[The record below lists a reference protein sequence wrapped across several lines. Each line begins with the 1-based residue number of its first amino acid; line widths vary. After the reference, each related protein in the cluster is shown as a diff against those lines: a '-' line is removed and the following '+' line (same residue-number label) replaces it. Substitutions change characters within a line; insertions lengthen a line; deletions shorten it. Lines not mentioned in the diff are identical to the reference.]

1 MSKSQNQE
9 SPKKQETLF
18 NCSNYKFGI
27 VVSEWHSDITS
38 KMEEKAK
45 NILKLSNCQ
54 SKNIHIIKVPGSFEL
69 PLAAKILSKKKNLQG
84 IICLGCIIKGETSH
98 FSFISSSISDA
109 IMKLNLE
116 LNIPVIFGVLTVD
129 NIKQAEERIN
139 KGSEAA
145 KSLIK
150 MTELKSKLKTW
161 I

>member
-1 MSKSQNQE
+1 MSKSQNTE
-9 SPKKQETLF
+9 SQKIEKIF
-18 NCSNYKFGI
+18 DCSNYKFGI
-27 VVSEWHSDITS
+27 VVSEWHSDITF
-38 KMEEKAK
+38 KMEENSL
-45 NILKLSNCQ
+45 NILKLANCQ
-54 SKNIHIIKVPGSFEL
+54 SKNIHIVKVPGSFEL

-84 IICLGCIIKGETSH
+84 VICLGCVIKGETPH
-98 FSFISSSISDA
+98 FDFISSSVSDA

-116 LNIPVIFGVLTVD
+116 LEIPVIFGVLTVETL
-129 NIKQAEERIN
+129 KQAEERIN